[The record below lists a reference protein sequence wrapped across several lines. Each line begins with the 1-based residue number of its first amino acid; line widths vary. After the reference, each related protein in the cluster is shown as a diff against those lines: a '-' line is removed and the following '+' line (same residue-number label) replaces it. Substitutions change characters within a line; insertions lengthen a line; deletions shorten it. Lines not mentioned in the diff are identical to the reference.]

1 MCDSENFITKVYKIF
16 YVFSKQGSIE
26 PYISIIP
33 NITLN
38 DGFVLKA
45 IKASSLKSYKSLT
58 IAPGDLIKIT
68 KINNHVV
75 EDIEIVEFSEEETR
89 TQLKMSIC
97 PICGSKL
104 LYHKS
109 DLVGRCLDRT
119 CGAQIYNNAIRMYNA
134 LNINKSS
141 PVLKFLNR
149 TVMLGM
155 LHTPIGIL
163 SLPIK
168 NLYVFSGLNESVRS
182 AEEIAY
188 NEEIDR
194 IIPTITV
201 TAILMG
207 FGIDNIDL
215 TVANKISSILNNRKE
230 DMDKLLDE
238 KFLSS
243 HPEINW
249 NSWREF
255 IAVTNNRKMIEILS
269 NFFKSR

>member
-1 MCDSENFITKVYKIF
+1 
-16 YVFSKQGSIE
+16 
-26 PYISIIP
+26 
-33 NITLN
+33 
-38 DGFVLKA
+38 
-45 IKASSLKSYKSLT
+45 
-58 IAPGDLIKIT
+58 
-68 KINNHVV
+68 
-75 EDIEIVEFSEEETR
+75 
-89 TQLKMSIC
+89 
-97 PICGSKL
+97 
-104 LYHKS
+104 
-109 DLVGRCLDRT
+109 
-119 CGAQIYNNAIRMYNA
+119 
-134 LNINKSS
+134 
-141 PVLKFLNR
+141 
-149 TVMLGM
+149 MLGM

-215 TVANKISSILNNRKE
+215 NVANKISSILNNRKE
-230 DMDKLLDE
+230 DMNKLLDE